1 MTETHIRRATATDR
15 PAIDAFA
22 TVVITDTYSPLVGSE
37 YAAGL
42 LNS

>member
-22 TVVITDTYSPLVGSE
+22 TVVIPDTYSPPLGASTPPVS
-37 YAAGL
+37 
-42 LNS
+42 